1 VLLQIFDDRVNVVA
15 RWFETEELLG
25 VEINTVV
32 LQEYNPKYRE
42 LFAEEK
48 ANLMR
53 YLGDEIV
60 QIEHVGSTSMPGIVA
75 KPIIDIV
82 VAVKDLS
89 KIGEIEKILTEK
101 GYIYKGPIAA
111 LDDRYQFLI
120 GNSVKRDFHI
130 YFTELNSDVWYR
142 FVLYRNYLLEHP
154 EAMRAYEELKIKLAK
169 LYPNDRRNYVKHK
182 DVYFQEIYKKARELY
197 LGEECK

>member
-1 VLLQIFDDRVNVVA
+1 VI
-15 RWFETEELLG
+15 
-25 VEINTVV
+25 
-32 LQEYNPKYRE
+32 
-42 LFAEEK
+42 
-48 ANLMR
+48 
-53 YLGDEIV
+53 
-60 QIEHVGSTSMPGIVA
+60 QIEHIGSTSLPDIVS
-75 KPIIDIV
+75 KPIIDMV
-82 VAVKDLS
+82 VAVKDLTR
-89 KIGEIEKILTEK
+89 IGEIERILTEQ

-111 LDDRYQFLI
+111 IDDRYQFLK